1 MYEIWTERRNAQP
14 ILEPSL
20 FKSSIFSVSSL
31 VTVIFGMGLFGS
43 ISFIPLFVQGV
54 QGGSAT
60 NSGVILMPLM
70 LTAMASSII
79 SGQLV
84 ARFGRYKWLVILSMA
99 TTVVRTHL

>member
-43 ISFIPLFVQGV
+43 ISFIPLFVQGG

-70 LTAMASSII
+70 LTAMAPSII
-79 SGQLV
+79 SGQSV
-84 ARFGRYKWLVILSMA
+84 PPFGRHKSLLTLTIPLML
-99 TTVVRTHL
+99 VRT